1 MPTWDIDEARTLVA
15 ALHGKKQSLLAHQSM
30 TSTIDRL
37 DYARYHYRNIWDL
50 FHKHFEKHQS
60 PVDFFKTSIKDMG
73 NDEEIELYRCIGA
86 HVTAC
91 VQSLHSIADIYS
103 HAIYYALGYNLAP
116 SPLPEDKIYLKAV
129 KNKLANTQE
138 HQHLAQ
144 GLSSFSSNS
153 DFTYLDALSN
163 QCKHRSLIRPGI
175 FVDLTGKQLSPY
187 TLEFDGFIYKMN
199 TYPRREILSFL
210 QQEIDRQ
217 SLCIIEL
224 GNELNAALI
233 TAR

>member
-1 MPTWDIDEARTLVA
+1 MPTWNIDEARTLVA

-37 DYARYHYRNIWDL
+37 DYARYHYRNILNL
-50 FHKHFEKHQS
+50 FHKHIEKHQS
-60 PVDFFKTSIKDMG
+60 PMDFFKASIKNMG
-73 NDEEIELYRCIGA
+73 DDEENELYKCIGA
-86 HVTAC
+86 HVIAC

-116 SPLPEDKIYLKAV
+116 SPLLEDKIYLNAV
-129 KNKLANTQE
+129 KNKLTNTQE

-144 GLSSFSSNS
+144 SLSSFSSNA

-163 QCKHRSLIRPGI
+163 HSKHSSLIRPAI
-175 FVDLTGKQLSPY
+175 FVDLTGKQLDPY
-187 TLEFDGFIYKMN
+187 TLEFDDFVYK
-199 TYPRREILSFL
+199 TTQYPRRAILSFL

-224 GNELNAALI
+224 GNELNVALRS
-233 TAR
+233 AR